1 MAADLSALLREAVLQ
16 RLLAT
21 LNTQTSSSSCSSIA
35 SSSSSSFSYV
45 GGSIDG
51 EHHPSRAPASDAD
64 SATYVAGEKA
74 SITATAEMAK
84 DNDNRDCVS
93 ATDAPPSLAA
103 ALLAARRKVG
113 ASGLRHRWVSSPTTQ
128 WDDIGGYTATKQQL
142 QRALEWPQKFRVEY
156 AHLNLSPPR
165 GLLLYGP
172 PGCAKTLLVKA
183 VASSSGATFVS
194 VSAADVYSPMVSVY
208 ALICTCLAR

>member
-1 MAADLSALLREAVLQ
+1 MAADLAALLREAVLQ

-21 LNTQTSSSSCSSIA
+21 LNSA
-35 SSSSSSFSYV
+35 SSNADTFDGVGHSSHTFTS
-45 GGSIDG
+45 
-51 EHHPSRAPASDAD
+51 AAAD
-64 SATYVAGEKA
+64 SSAIVADE
-74 SITATAEMAK
+74 TATASGVQKTKIDKAEKEEEGAEGE
-84 DNDNRDCVS
+84 VS
-93 ATDAPPSLAA
+93 SASTTDAPPSLAA

-128 WDDIGGYTATKQQL
+128 WSDIGGYAGTKQQL
-142 QRALEWPQKFRVEY
+142 QRALEWPQKFRAEY

-183 VASSSGATFVS
+183 VACSSGATFVS
-194 VSAADVYSPMVSVY
+194 VSSADVYSPMV
-208 ALICTCLAR
+208 CTSISIGACNTEKGTS